1 MSAHRSSV
9 SPAPLQGILLLL
21 LATLI
26 GLALATRDAIRPACG
41 PLVDWLADLLGRRL
55 GPILSWG
62 LWALLPPL
70 ALLWILGRR
79 KRGLLRLAVLTLPLL
94 LVLSAVLSPIES
106 LGGTVGRWILGRL
119 QVILGPW
126 GSWISLAA
134 LALISVWL
142 VWRFV
147 LPEGLRERIGAS
159 MERANAPA
167 KESKR
172 TAQTPSS
179 RKASGRA
186 SPAEARLANNRDDE
200 SGEAPDEE
208 EKVEDDARA
217 APQAAPSI
225 PEPQIRARRMTPSR
239 PQAIRPAENAAA
251 RQLPDASLLEELE
264 GTRAAIDREEI
275 LDTSRLLVR
284 TLMDFGV
291 AGKVGEVHPGPVVT
305 RYEFEPGTGVRV
317 SQIVSRVDDLALA
330 LRAKRIRLV
339 APIPGKAAVGIEV
352 PNRRPAMISLK
363 EILDSEEF
371 RSQDGALVLALG
383 REISGAPVFARLDAM
398 PHLLVAGTTGSGK
411 SVCLNGF
418 LLSLL
423 FRRTPEELRLLLID
437 PKRIELTPYDGIP
450 SLLCPVVTE
459 PRHATRMLEWLC
471 GEMDRRY
478 RLFRQLAVRNVEGY
492 RKRAASAGEDAEP
505 LPYIVVVVDELADLM
520 LTQGIEI
527 EGPISRLAH
536 MARAVGIH
544 MILATQ
550 RPSVDVLT
558 GVIKA
563 NFPARIAF
571 QVASRIDSRT
581 ILDAG
586 GAEFLL
592 GRGDMLF
599 VPPGKAE
606 AFRVHGAYCTEGD
619 GERVANFLRAQ
630 PQAAPIVL
638 EKEEDEEGGGPAKED
653 EMFGDALRLVVR
665 ERQASVS
672 FLQRRLKVGYS
683 RAARLMDLLEAA
695 GVVSP
700 YDGSKAREVMVDESY
715 LEEWDA
721 KQEPW
726 AGQPS

>member
-1 MSAHRSSV
+1 M
-9 SPAPLQGILLLL
+9 
-21 LATLI
+21 
-26 GLALATRDAIRPACG
+26 
-41 PLVDWLADLLGRRL
+41 
-55 GPILSWG
+55 
-62 LWALLPPL
+62 
-70 ALLWILGRR
+70 
-79 KRGLLRLAVLTLPLL
+79 
-94 LVLSAVLSPIES
+94 
-106 LGGTVGRWILGRL
+106 
-119 QVILGPW
+119 
-126 GSWISLAA
+126 
-134 LALISVWL
+134 
-142 VWRFV
+142 
-147 LPEGLRERIGAS
+147 
-159 MERANAPA
+159 
-167 KESKR
+167 
-172 TAQTPSS
+172 
-179 RKASGRA
+179 
-186 SPAEARLANNRDDE
+186 
-200 SGEAPDEE
+200 
-208 EKVEDDARA
+208 
-217 APQAAPSI
+217 
-225 PEPQIRARRMTPSR
+225 
-239 PQAIRPAENAAA
+239 
-251 RQLPDASLLEELE
+251 
-264 GTRAAIDREEI
+264 
-275 LDTSRLLVR
+275 
-284 TLMDFGV
+284 
-291 AGKVGEVHPGPVVT
+291 HPGPVVT
-305 RYEFEPGTGVRV
+305 RYEFEPGTGIRV
-317 SQIVSRVDDLALA
+317 NQIVSRIDDLALA
-330 LRAKRIRLV
+330 LRASRIRLV

-371 RSQDGALVLALG
+371 RAQQGPLVLALG
-383 REISGAPVFARLDAM
+383 RDISGAPVFTRLDQM

-411 SVCLNGF
+411 SVCLSG
-418 LLSLL
+418 LLFSLL

-459 PRHATRMLEWLC
+459 PKHATRMLEWLC

-478 RLFRQLAVRNVEGY
+478 RLFRQLAVRNVEGFH
-492 RKRAASAGEDAEP
+492 RRAASTGEDQGP

-599 VPPGKAE
+599 MPPGKAE
-606 AFRVHGAYCTEGD
+606 AIRVHGAFCTEGD
-619 GERVANFLRAQ
+619 GERVATFLRAQ
-630 PQAAPIVL
+630 PASAPLVR
-638 EKEEDEEGGGPAKED
+638 EEEEGEGVSDPAKED
-653 EMFGDALRLVVR
+653 EMFGDALRVVVR
-665 ERQASVS
+665 EHQASVS

-700 YDGSKAREVMVDESY
+700 YDGSKARDVMVDEKF
-715 LEEWDA
+715 LESWNE
-721 KQEPW
+721 QQNPPV
-726 AGQPS
+726 GQRS